1 MRQFKCGATRVL
13 AINFCVLF
21 DALWR
26 ITLRSSALRKFHR
39 CRLTILNSP
48 LQHFSLDF
56 FCAGVAHVAS
66 FNHVHH
72 IFGHVFCMITDALD
86 GFTSRAD
93 ERSVIRHLYSAKR

>member
-1 MRQFKCGATRVL
+1 MRQFKCGTTRVL
-13 AINFCVLF
+13 AINFCAFF

-39 CRLTILNSP
+39 YRLTILNSS

-56 FCAGVAHVAS
+56 FYAGVAHVAS

-72 IFGHVFCMITDALD
+72 IFGHVFCMATDALN

-93 ERSVIRHLYSAKR
+93 ERSVIRRLG